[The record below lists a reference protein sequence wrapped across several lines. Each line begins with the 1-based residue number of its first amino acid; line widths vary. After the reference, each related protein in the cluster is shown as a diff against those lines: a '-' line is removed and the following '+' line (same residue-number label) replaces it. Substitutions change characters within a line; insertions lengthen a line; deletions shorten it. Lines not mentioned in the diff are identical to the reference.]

1 MKGIVSAVETSLK
14 QALCDRVITRVFILQ
29 PTFSDV
35 LPPCFH
41 LLRRSKSLNQ
51 TLACHVAFT
60 TRLSP
65 FGYQECPVVTQTAA
79 LRTWL
84 QNGKRDL
91 DPPSFTWGASR
102 CVNATQRYCCFI
114 CRAASRRRGLNII
127 RDPSLVTNPY
137 RFHSYE
143 GTRV

>member
-1 MKGIVSAVETSLK
+1 MQTPPFDEGNCIRGRDIK

-51 TLACHVAFT
+51 TLAGHVAFS

-79 LRTWL
+79 LRTVVAEREERPRL
-84 QNGKRDL
+84 TVLHVGCQ
-91 DPPSFTWGASR
+91 
-102 CVNATQRYCCFI
+102 
-114 CRAASRRRGLNII
+114 
-127 RDPSLVTNPY
+127 
-137 RFHSYE
+137 
-143 GTRV
+143 